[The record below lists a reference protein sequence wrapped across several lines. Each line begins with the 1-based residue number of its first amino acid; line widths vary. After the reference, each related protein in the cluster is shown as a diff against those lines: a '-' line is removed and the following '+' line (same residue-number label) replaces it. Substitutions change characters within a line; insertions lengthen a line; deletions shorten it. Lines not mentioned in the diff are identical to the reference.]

1 MTMTMTVAL
10 ACVQLPLAALLYGL
24 VVLRGW
30 RYGRRYRAAAR
41 RCALMDVD
49 PYHAAS
55 GQGWYGDDLQA
66 AAARLVLD
74 GLATVNHRGNLRAT
88 GGGADTG
95 RGAGHPLPDALLAA
109 LRRRTAP
116 AALGNLEQRDAELRS
131 AREQFHAPRAAA
143 EALRPAPPRPPGCPA
158 AMAAL
163 LLIGGM
169 AFTTAAVADRVP
181 RGPVEWLAAV
191 AAGLAVVAQLVLLD
205 RYGKVPDPA
214 GGRPDPVEARMAALR
229 PHPAIAELAAG
240 DPEAER
246 RLRVSRLRV
255 RRSRNRGRPR
265 RRTAPPGRP
274 NPSAGGDQ
282 RGGSG

>member
-1 MTMTMTVAL
+1 MTTTAAL
-10 ACVQLPLAALLYGL
+10 ACVQLPLTAMLYGL
-24 VVLRGW
+24 LALRGW

-88 GGGADTG
+88 AAGADTG
-95 RGAGHPLPDALLAA
+95 RAAGHPLPDALLAA

-116 AALGNLEQRDAELRS
+116 AALGNLEQRDSELWS
-131 AREQFHAPRAAA
+131 ARQRFHAPARAAA
-143 EALRPAPPRPPGCPA
+143 EALRPAPPRPPGCLA

-163 LLIGGM
+163 LLIGWM
-169 AFTTAAVADRVP
+169 AFTAAAVVDRVP

-191 AAGLAVVAQLVLLD
+191 AAGLAVLAQLALLD
-205 RYGKVPDPA
+205 AYGKVPGPA

-229 PHPAIAELAAG
+229 PHPALAELAAR

-246 RLRVSRLRV
+246 RLRLSRLRV

-265 RRTAPPGRP
+265 RRTAPPDRP
-274 NPSAGGDQ
+274 DPSAGGDQ
-282 RGGSG
+282 CGGSG

>member
-1 MTMTMTVAL
+1 MTTTAAL
-10 ACVQLPLAALLYGL
+10 ACVQLPLTAMLYGL
-24 VVLRGW
+24 LALRGW

-66 AAARLVLD
+66 AAAHLVLD

-88 GGGADTG
+88 AAGADTG
-95 RGAGHPLPDALLAA
+95 RAAGHPLPDALLAA

-116 AALGNLEQRDAELRS
+116 AALGNLEQRDSELWS
-131 AREQFHAPRAAA
+131 ARQRFHAPARAAA
-143 EALRPAPPRPPGCPA
+143 EALRPAPPRPPGCLA

-163 LLIGGM
+163 LLIGWM
-169 AFTTAAVADRVP
+169 AFTAAAVVDRVP

-191 AAGLAVVAQLVLLD
+191 AAGLAVVAQLALLD
-205 RYGKVPDPA
+205 RYGKVPGPA

-229 PHPAIAELAAG
+229 PHPALAELAAR

-246 RLRVSRLRV
+246 CLRVSRLRV

-274 NPSAGGDQ
+274 DPSAGGDQ
-282 RGGSG
+282 GGGSG